1 MTGRRDSSMSYL
13 VSLLDLLVDDDERR
27 IRATDMALLVDDP
40 VFLEHRARGEHPER
54 PERLLAARR
63 AVARTRNLCGF
74 VDLAARAALPSELRR
89 VHTEDY
95 LDRLGQV
102 AGAWTMLDADTFVS
116 PRSVEAAMFAA
127 GAAVELVD
135 ALLDR
140 EERWGVALLRPPGHH
155 ARPSAAMGFCLLNN
169 VAVAAAHARARGVE
183 RVLVLDWDV
192 HHGNG
197 TQEMF
202 YADPSVLYV
211 SLHQFPYYP
220 ATGAETEVG
229 RGDGR
234 GYTVNVPLSSGATDS
249 VYAEAFRRIVAPI
262 IDEYRPGLALVSA
275 GFDAHIR
282 DPLGGMAL
290 SEQAYGT
297 LTSEL
302 RRALPTD
309 TRIAMLLEGGYD
321 LPALESGLTACFGA
335 LAGEA
340 LPTLSPSSFARD
352 HEREL
357 ERALAVQRHHW
368 HLG

>member
-1 MTGRRDSSMSYL
+1 
-13 VSLLDLLVDDDERR
+13 
-27 IRATDMALLVDDP
+27 MALLVDDP
-40 VFLEHRARGEHPER
+40 VFLEHHARGEHPER
-54 PERLLAARR
+54 PERLRAARR
-63 AVARTRNLCGF
+63 AVDRARSVCGF
-74 VDLAARAALPSELRR
+74 VELETRAALPLELQR

-95 LDRLGQV
+95 LERLGQV
-102 AGAWTMLDADTFVS
+102 AGATTMLDADTFVS
-116 PRSVEAAMFAA
+116 PRSVEAATRAA
-127 GAAVELVD
+127 GASLELVN

-140 EERWGVALLRPPGHH
+140 DESWGVALLRPPGHH

-211 SLHQFPYYP
+211 SLHQSPYYP
-220 ATGAETEVG
+220 GTGAETEVG
-229 RGDGR
+229 VGAGA
-234 GYTVNVPLSSGATDS
+234 GYTVNIPLSSGATDA

-275 GFDAHIR
+275 GFDAHER

-290 SEQAYGT
+290 SDAAYGT
-297 LTSEL
+297 LTQEL
-302 RRALPTD
+302 LQALPTD
-309 TRIAMLLEGGYD
+309 TPLALLLEGGYD
-321 LPALESGLTACFGA
+321 LAALESALGACFA
-335 LAGEA
+335 VLAGA
-340 LPTLSPSSFARD
+340 PAPTLSPAPESRE
-352 HEREL
+352 HEREIA
-357 ERALAVQRHHW
+357 RAFALQRRHW